1 MNINPSAIAAGQAVS
16 PAGSSV
22 VGGTSGNMLSTGGNQ
37 ESPDSLLVEVQG
49 ENSAYYKAYVRDV
62 YDGEVLLRFED
73 DWQPESKFA
82 FAR

>member
-1 MNINPSAIAAGQAVS
+1 MNPSALAASQAVS
-16 PAGSSV
+16 SAGTSV
-22 VGGTSGNMLSTGGNQ
+22 VAGTSGNMLSTGGSQ

-73 DWQPESKFA
+73 DWQPESKFP